1 MLYLDSF
8 YEFVELLLKRTFA
21 IVIEES
27 ADSKE
32 YTIRFVMN
40 INFKQQTTSTWKYE
54 YDMIWIKK
62 ISNWHPLFL
71 YIYFLTYL
79 LLDEVIIFKIYFG
92 FSGQICRYKAVFNF
106 NFRKQ
111 KDELDKVGEE
121 VRETILI

>member
-54 YDMIWIKK
+54 YDMIWVKK

-92 FSGQICRYKAVFNF
+92 LSGQICRY
-106 NFRKQ
+106 
-111 KDELDKVGEE
+111 
-121 VRETILI
+121 